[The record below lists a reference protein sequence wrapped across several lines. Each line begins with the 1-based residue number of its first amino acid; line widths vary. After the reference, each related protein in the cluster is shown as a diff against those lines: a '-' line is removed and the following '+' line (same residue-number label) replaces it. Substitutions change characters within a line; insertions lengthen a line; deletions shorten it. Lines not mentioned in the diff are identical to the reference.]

1 MPANPIT
8 TASNEFDAAVAKHSL
23 LQHPFYVAWSMGTL
37 PVDALKDYASEYG
50 AFIATISQGWRA
62 AGEQEIAGI
71 EEGHSR
77 VWEQSF
83 AASLNTSVAAPQVK
97 EVADLVALADEMFGE
112 YATALGALYAFE
124 AQQPFTAQSKLK
136 GLSEHYAHLPAR
148 CADYFRMHAA
158 DYDEPALLSAMIDAL
173 NSGERQRALEACDRM
188 GKALYQALSGIH
200 APFLSN

>member
-8 TASNEFDAAVAKHSL
+8 TASNQFDAEVARHSL

-37 PVDALKDYASEYG
+37 PVPALKSYASEYG
-50 AFIATISQGWRA
+50 AFIAKISQGWLA
-62 AGEQEIAGI
+62 AGEQEIARI
-71 EEGHSR
+71 EEEHHR

-83 AASLNTSVAAPQVK
+83 AASLDTSIAAPQVK
-97 EVADLVALADEMFGE
+97 EAADLVALAGEMFGE

-136 GLSEHYAHLPAR
+136 GLGEHYAQLPER

-158 DYDEPALLSAMIDAL
+158 DYDEPALLSAKIDAL
-173 NSGERQRALEACDRM
+173 DPIERQRALEACERM
-188 GKALYQALSGIH
+188 SQALYRALSGIH
-200 APFLSN
+200 APFLPN